1 MPTLG
6 AQIVPAKVLETL
18 RLLQDLNASD
28 MGMLDETLGEWMNR
42 PLGREALASMV
53 LPTNGSLYLA
63 LMNFEPAGLLL
74 MERGRMATRIR
85 ALAVAQDM
93 RRRGLARTLLEN
105 ADALAHEAELN
116 WLWMLVP
123 NTNVPATA
131 CALGAGYKRYRP
143 QFLRRERPGLIS
155 LTLGRAHVEPLEGDE
170 AKQQMAQ
177 WMAFAAEQG
186 DAWCHELASAD
197 LVPFVAPVLDGNGGK
212 TYLLISEADE
222 VGIAYIAGD
231 ARHRTL
237 WLWLDQTIWNT
248 EREMNVLKSVLDT
261 LTDVPPAIDIE
272 FGSHDHLRA
281 SAGRIKALGFKPVV
295 RETVVFAKVLRA

>member
-1 MPTLG
+1 MPTSG

-28 MGMLDETLGEWMNR
+28 LGMLDETLGEWMHR
-42 PLGREALASMV
+42 PLGREALASVV

-85 ALAVAQDM
+85 ALAVAEDM
-93 RRRGLARTLLEN
+93 RRRGLARMLLES
-105 ADALAHEAELN
+105 ADTFAHEADLH

-123 NTNVPATA
+123 NANVPATA

-143 QFLRRERPGLIS
+143 QFLRRQRTGLIS

-170 AKQQMAQ
+170 AKQQVSQ
-177 WMAFAAEQG
+177 WVAFAAQQG
-186 DAWCHELASAD
+186 DAWCHELASGD
-197 LVPFVAPVLDGNGGK
+197 LAPFVAPASASALDQGK
-212 TYLLISEADE
+212 TYLLVSGADE
-222 VGIAYIAGD
+222 VGVAHFAGT
-231 ARHRTL
+231 ASHRSL
-237 WLWLDQTIWNT
+237 WLWLDQAIWNT
-248 EREMNVLKSVLDT
+248 EREMNVLKSALDT
-261 LTDVPPAIDIE
+261 LTDVPPALDIE

-281 SAGRIKALGFKPVV
+281 SAGRYKAFGFKPVV
-295 RETVVFAKVLRA
+295 RETVVFVRAG